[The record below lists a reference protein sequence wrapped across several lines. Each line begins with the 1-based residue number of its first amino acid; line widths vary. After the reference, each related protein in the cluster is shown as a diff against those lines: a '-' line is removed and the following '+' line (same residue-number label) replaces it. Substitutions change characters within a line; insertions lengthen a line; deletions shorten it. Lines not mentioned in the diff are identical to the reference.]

1 MPRSRIILADD
12 HNLLLD
18 AFRLILEPHFEV
30 VATFADGKALLEG
43 APALN
48 PDVIVSDI
56 GMPVMNGLNAGQ
68 RIKQTLPKVKLI
80 FLTVNDDPALVA
92 EAFRSGA
99 SGYLVK
105 NVAASE
111 LVHAIREVLLGRSYL
126 TPLITKDM
134 IGSLIGNSLV
144 GNSTR
149 RKTLDELTLRQKEVL
164 QLLAEGRSMKEA
176 AHLLHL
182 APRTVAF
189 HKYTMMNQLQLKNNA
204 ELVQFAMRSA
214 IVPT

>member
-1 MPRSRIILADD
+1 MTRSRIILADD

-18 AFRLILEPHFEV
+18 AFRLILEPHFDV
-30 VATFADGKALLEG
+30 VATFANGKALLEG
-43 APALN
+43 AREFD

-56 GMPVMNGLNAGQ
+56 AMPVMNGLSAGQ
-68 RIKQTLPKVKLI
+68 RIKQILPKVKLI
-80 FLTVNDDPALVA
+80 FLTVNDDPDLAA

-111 LVHAIREVLLGRSYL
+111 LVHAIREVLQGRSYL

-134 IGSLIGNSLV
+134 IGALI

-149 RKTLDELTLRQKEVL
+149 RKTLDDLTLRQKEVL
-164 QLLAEGRSMKEA
+164 QLLAEGHSMKEA

-189 HKYTMMNQLQLKNNA
+189 HKYTLMNQLRLKNNA
-204 ELVQFAMRSA
+204 ELMQFAMRSA
-214 IVPT
+214 IVPA

>member
-18 AFRLILEPHFEV
+18 AFRLILEPHFDV

-43 APALN
+43 VRALN

-68 RIKQTLPKVKLI
+68 RIKQILPKVKLI

-134 IGSLIGNSLV
+134 IGSLV
-144 GNSTR
+144 GDSTK
-149 RKTLDELTLRQKEVL
+149 RKPLSALTLRQKEVL

-204 ELVQFAMRSA
+204 ELVQFAMRTA

>member
-18 AFRLILEPHFEV
+18 AFRLILEPHFDV

-43 APALN
+43 APALK

-68 RIKQTLPKVKLI
+68 RIKQILPKVKLI

-134 IGSLIGNSLV
+134 IGALV
-144 GNSTR
+144 GNSTKR
-149 RKTLDELTLRQKEVL
+149 RTLDELTLRQKEVL

-204 ELVQFAMRSA
+204 ELVQFAMRTA
-214 IVPT
+214 LVPA

>member
-1 MPRSRIILADD
+1 
-12 HNLLLD
+12 
-18 AFRLILEPHFEV
+18 
-30 VATFADGKALLEG
+30 
-43 APALN
+43 
-48 PDVIVSDI
+48 
-56 GMPVMNGLNAGQ
+56 MPVMNGLNACQ
-68 RIKQTLPKVKLI
+68 RIKQVLPKVKLI

-111 LVHAIREVLLGRSYL
+111 LIQAIREVLLGRSYL

-134 IGSLIGNSLV
+134 IGSLV

-149 RKTLDELTLRQKEVL
+149 RKTLDELSLRQKEVL

>member
-18 AFRLILEPHFEV
+18 AFRLILEPHFDV

-56 GMPVMNGLNAGQ
+56 GMPVMNGLNACQ
-68 RIKQTLPKVKLI
+68 RIKQILPKVKLI

-134 IGSLIGNSLV
+134 IGALV
-144 GNSTR
+144 GNSAKR
-149 RKTLDELTLRQKEVL
+149 RTLDELTLRQKEVL

>member
-1 MPRSRIILADD
+1 LADD

-18 AFRLILEPHFEV
+18 AFRLILEPHFDV

-43 APALN
+43 VRALK

-56 GMPVMNGLNAGQ
+56 GMPVMNGLNACQ
-68 RIKQTLPKVKLI
+68 RIKEILPKVKLI
-80 FLTVNDDPALVA
+80 FLTVNDDPTLVA
-92 EAFRSGA
+92 EAFRAGA

-126 TPLITKDM
+126 TPLVTKDM
-134 IGSLIGNSLV
+134 IGSLV
-144 GNSTR
+144 GNSTP
-149 RKTLDELTLRQKEVL
+149 RKAASQLTLRQKEVL

-176 AHLLHL
+176 ALLLHL

-189 HKYTMMNQLQLKNNA
+189 HKYTLMNQLQLKNNA

-214 IVPT
+214 IVPA

>member
-1 MPRSRIILADD
+1 MPRARIILADD

-48 PDVIVSDI
+48 PDVIVTDI
-56 GMPVMNGLNAGQ
+56 GMPVMNGLNACQ
-68 RIKQTLPKVKLI
+68 RIKQILPKVKLI

-111 LVHAIREVLLGRSYL
+111 LVQAIREVLLGRSYL

-134 IGSLIGNSLV
+134 IGSLV

-149 RKTLDELTLRQKEVL
+149 RKTLDELSLRQKEVL

-204 ELVQFAMRSA
+204 ELVQFAMRGA

>member
-1 MPRSRIILADD
+1 MPRARIILADD

-48 PDVIVSDI
+48 PDVIVTDI
-56 GMPVMNGLNAGQ
+56 GMPVMNGLNACQ
-68 RIKQTLPKVKLI
+68 RIKQILPKVKLI

-111 LVHAIREVLLGRSYL
+111 LVQAIREVLLGRSYL

-134 IGSLIGNSLV
+134 IGSLV

-149 RKTLDELTLRQKEVL
+149 RKTLDELSLRQKEVL

>member
-1 MPRSRIILADD
+1 MTSARVILADD
-12 HNLLLD
+12 HKLLLD
-18 AFRLILEPHFEV
+18 AFRLILEPHFDV

-43 APALN
+43 APAFN

-68 RIKQTLPKVKLI
+68 RLKQVMPKVKLV
-80 FLTVNDDPALVA
+80 FLTVNDDPDLAA

-111 LVHAIREVLLGRSYL
+111 LVHAIREVLQGRSYL

-134 IGSLIGNSLV
+134 IGALV
-144 GNSTR
+144 DNSTK
-149 RKTLDELTLRQKEVL
+149 RKSLSELTLRQKEVL

-176 AHLLHL
+176 ALLL
-182 APRTVAF
+182 NLTPRTVAF
-189 HKYTMMNQLQLKNNA
+189 HKYTMMNQLRLKNNA

-214 IVPT
+214 VVPA

>member
-1 MPRSRIILADD
+1 MKRSRVILADD

-18 AFRLILEPHFEV
+18 AFRLILEPHFDV
-30 VATFADGKALLEG
+30 VATFADGRALLEG
-43 APALN
+43 APAFC
-48 PDVIVSDI
+48 PDVIITDI

-68 RIKQTLPKVKLI
+68 RIKQILPKVKLV
-80 FLTVNDDPALVA
+80 FLTMNDDPDLAA

-111 LVHAIREVLLGRSYL
+111 LVHAIHEVLHGRSYL

-134 IGSLIGNSLV
+134 IGSLV
-144 GNSTR
+144 GNSPK
-149 RKTLDELTLRQKEVL
+149 RKPLNELTLRQKEVL

-176 AHLLHL
+176 ALLLNL

-189 HKYTMMNQLQLKNNA
+189 HKYALMSQLRLKNNA

-214 IVPT
+214 IVAA

>member
-1 MPRSRIILADD
+1 MPRARIILADD

-48 PDVIVSDI
+48 PDVIVTDI
-56 GMPVMNGLNAGQ
+56 GMPVMNGLNACQ
-68 RIKQTLPKVKLI
+68 RIKQILPKVKLI

-134 IGSLIGNSLV
+134 IGSLV

-149 RKTLDELTLRQKEVL
+149 RKTLDELSLRQKEVL

>member
-1 MPRSRIILADD
+1 MPRSRVILADD

-18 AFRLILEPHFEV
+18 AFRLILEPHFDV

-43 APALN
+43 ARALK

-68 RIKQTLPKVKLI
+68 RIKEILPKVKLI

-92 EAFRSGA
+92 EAFRAGA

-126 TPLITKDM
+126 TPLVTKDM
-134 IGSLIGNSLV
+134 IGSLV
-144 GNSTR
+144 GNSTPR
-149 RKTLDELTLRQKEVL
+149 RAASQLTLRQKEVL

-176 AHLLHL
+176 ALLLHL

-189 HKYTMMNQLQLKNNA
+189 HKYTLMNQLQLKNNA

-214 IVPT
+214 IVPA

>member
-48 PDVIVSDI
+48 PDVIVTDI
-56 GMPVMNGLNAGQ
+56 GMPVMNGLNACQ
-68 RIKQTLPKVKLI
+68 RIKQILPKVKLI

-111 LVHAIREVLLGRSYL
+111 LVQAIREVLLGRSYL

-134 IGSLIGNSLV
+134 IGSLV

-149 RKTLDELTLRQKEVL
+149 RKTLDELSLRQKEVL

>member
-1 MPRSRIILADD
+1 MPRPRIILADD

-56 GMPVMNGLNAGQ
+56 GMPVMNGLNACQ
-68 RIKQTLPKVKLI
+68 RIRQILPKVKLI

-111 LVHAIREVLLGRSYL
+111 LVQAIREVLLGRSYL

-134 IGSLIGNSLV
+134 IGSLV

-149 RKTLDELTLRQKEVL
+149 RKTLDELSLRQKEVL

>member
-43 APALN
+43 APALK

-56 GMPVMNGLNAGQ
+56 GMPVMNGLNACQ
-68 RIKQTLPKVKLI
+68 RIKQILPKVKLI

-126 TPLITKDM
+126 TPLVTKDM
-134 IGSLIGNSLV
+134 IGSLV

-149 RKTLDELTLRQKEVL
+149 RKTLDELSLRQKEVL

>member
-1 MPRSRIILADD
+1 MTRSRIILADD

-18 AFRLILEPHFEV
+18 AFRLILEPHFDV

-43 APALN
+43 ARALK

-68 RIKQTLPKVKLI
+68 RIKQILPKVKLI
-80 FLTVNDDPALVA
+80 FLTVNDDPDLAA

-105 NVAASE
+105 NIAASE
-111 LVHAIREVLLGRSYL
+111 LVHAIREVLQGRSYI

-134 IGSLIGNSLV
+134 IGSLV

-149 RKTLDELTLRQKEVL
+149 RKSLGELTLRQKEVL

-189 HKYTMMNQLQLKNNA
+189 HKYTLMNQLQLKNNA

-214 IVPT
+214 MVPA

>member
-18 AFRLILEPHFEV
+18 AFRLILEPHFDV

-68 RIKQTLPKVKLI
+68 RIKQILPKVKLI
-80 FLTVNDDPALVA
+80 FLTVNDDPDLVA

-134 IGSLIGNSLV
+134 IGALV
-144 GNSTR
+144 GNSAKR
-149 RKTLDELTLRQKEVL
+149 RTLDELTLRQKEVL

-204 ELVQFAMRSA
+204 ELVQFAMRTA
-214 IVPT
+214 LVPA